1 MLEAGIKGY
10 GETVV
15 THDNTAKFAGSGELD
30 VFATP
35 AMIALMEQTCQQSVA
50 SVLEAGQGTVG
61 THLDV
66 SHDAATPLGMKV
78 HVYSELVEVD
88 GRKLVFAVKA
98 YDECGLIGQGKHE
111 RFIINNEKFL
121 AKVNAKAAK

>member
-1 MLEAGIKGY
+1 MLQAGITGRA
-10 GETVV
+10 ETVV
-15 THDNTAKFAGSGELD
+15 DHSNTAKFLGSGELE

-78 HVYSELVEVD
+78 HVDSELVEVD
-88 GRKLVFAVKA
+88 GRKLVFDVKA